1 VDGGLAVPSFALG
14 SLRAGLV
21 SSLAPLAARRPDGR
35 LADRPV
41 GVLQRTPSMARRRS
55 AVPEWRAVSE
65 LERRLAA
72 YLAERLAGAER
83 LEVSGLERIHGGAS
97 RETSRFVLRYEQDGR
112 RVERRLILRR
122 DPPGSLIET
131 DRRVEFAAYRAFH
144 GTAVPVP
151 EALWLEED
159 PAPLDHPFFVMEEL
173 AGLESSFQALL
184 APPLLEK
191 RAEIGRQKWS
201 ILGEIAK
208 ADPEKL
214 GLVGLLPPAALD
226 ACWRRELDHWERVL
240 DEDEL
245 EPQPVIRAVIR
256 WLRRNPPPPAQK
268 LAVVHA
274 DYRTGNFLFDREG
287 TIRAVLDWEMAH
299 LGDPLEDLAWGINPV
314 WQWSRDGLAGSLLPK
329 AEAIRAWEAASGL
342 VAEPS
347 ALFWW
352 ELFSCVKGQG
362 IWVSGGR
369 EFQEGANH
377 DPVLCMSSWMMG
389 NSQDRAA
396 LALLGRLP

>member
-1 VDGGLAVPSFALG
+1 
-14 SLRAGLV
+14 
-21 SSLAPLAARRPDGR
+21 
-35 LADRPV
+35 
-41 GVLQRTPSMARRRS
+41 M
-55 AVPEWRAVSE
+55 RAVSE

-83 LEVSGLERIHGGAS
+83 VEVSGLERIHGGAS
-97 RETSRFVLRYEQDGR
+97 RETSRFVLRYEQGGR

-144 GTAVPVP
+144 GSAVPVP

-159 PAPLDHPFFVMEEL
+159 PAPLDDPFFVMEEL
-173 AGLESSFQALL
+173 AGFESSFQALL

-191 RAEIGRQKWS
+191 RAEIGRQKWT

-214 GLVGLLPPAALD
+214 GLVGLLPAVPLD
-226 ACWRRELDHWERVL
+226 ACWRRELEHWERVL

-268 LAVVHA
+268 LSVVHA

-287 TIRAVLDWEMAH
+287 RIRAVLDWEMAH
-299 LGDPLEDLAWGINPV
+299 LGDPLEDLAWGINAV
-314 WQWSRDGLAGSLLPK
+314 WQWSRDGLSGSLLPK
-329 AEAIRAWEAASGL
+329 AEAVRIWEASSGL
-342 VAEPS
+342 RADPK
-347 ALFWW
+347 ALLWW

-396 LALLGRLP
+396 LALLGHLS